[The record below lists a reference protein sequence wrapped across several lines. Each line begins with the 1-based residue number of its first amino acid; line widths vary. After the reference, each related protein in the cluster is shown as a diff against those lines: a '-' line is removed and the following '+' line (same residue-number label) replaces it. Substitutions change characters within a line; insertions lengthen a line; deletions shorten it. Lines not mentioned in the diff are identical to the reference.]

1 MLDYFKLHSK
11 SKIGKMLLN
20 DSVDSPNLTK
30 SSPNR
35 NPLSISRESGGLN
48 SELLPSQSSAF
59 SSSSRKTRSGPA
71 DFSKKNSS
79 SLFTSVP
86 STGPLKPL
94 DSAADKAD
102 SANNKSM
109 THLKYEDHQNYSLS
123 KTSGF
128 RVLICVMVPLFVI
141 GFTAGGFILISV
153 HNAIL
158 LLVVIS
164 IFGFVVGVLVW
175 NVCWGKDAVV
185 GVLLGYTDAELGRA
199 KEGQYVKVTGVV
211 SCGSV
216 SLESSYEKV
225 SKCVYT
231 STSLYEYRGLNEN
244 PASSKQR
251 RFTWGLRYLERNTT
265 DFYISEL
272 ESGLRALVK
281 AGHSSKVTP
290 YVDETTIIDI
300 ASKRKELSSTF
311 INWLRERNLPSNVRK
326 MRLKEGYIKEG
337 STISVM
343 GIVQRN
349 DNELMIVPPSEPI
362 STGCE
367 WRRFLL
373 PVKIEG
379 IVLRCEDNTA

>member
-1 MLDYFKLHSK
+1 
-11 SKIGKMLLN
+11 MLLN

-48 SELLPSQSSAF
+48 PELLPSQSSAF
-59 SSSSRKTRSGPA
+59 FSSSRKTRSGPA

-94 DSAADKAD
+94 DSTADKAD

>member
-1 MLDYFKLHSK
+1 
-11 SKIGKMLLN
+11 MLLN
-20 DSVDSPNLTK
+20 ISVDSANLTK
-30 SSPNR
+30 SNPNPK
-35 NPLSISRESGGLN
+35 PLSISREFGGLN

-59 SSSSRKTRSGPA
+59 SSSSRKTGSGPA
-71 DFSKKNSS
+71 DSLKNSS

-94 DSAADKAD
+94 DSSAAAAKAD
-102 SANNKSM
+102 SANNESM
-109 THLKYEDHQNYSLS
+109 THLKYEDHQDYSLS
-123 KTSGF
+123 NTSGF
-128 RVLICVMVPLFVI
+128 RVLICVVVPLFVI

-158 LLVVIS
+158 LVVVIF
-164 IFGFVVGVLVW
+164 IFGVVVGVLVW
-175 NVCWGKDAVV
+175 NACWGKDAVV
-185 GVLLGYTDAELGRA
+185 GVLLGYSDAELGRA
-199 KEGQYVKVTGVV
+199 KDGQYVKVTGVV
-211 SCGSV
+211 TCGSV

-231 STSLYEYRGLNEN
+231 STSLYEYRGLNVN
-244 PASSKQR
+244 PANSKQR
-251 RFTWGLRYLERNTT
+251 CFTWGLRYLERYAT

-272 ESGLRALVK
+272 ESGSRALVK
-281 AGHSSKVTP
+281 AGDSSNVTS

-300 ASKRKELSSTF
+300 ASKKKELSSTF
-311 INWLRERNLPSNVRK
+311 MNWLRERNLPSNVRK

-337 STISVM
+337 STVSVM
-343 GIVQRN
+343 GVVQRN

-362 STGCE
+362 STGCQ

-373 PVKIEG
+373 PVNIEG